1 MEWNL
6 GIREMFTA
14 VASRP
19 QTHHRTGRL
28 SDQSE
33 PLFEVASRI
42 PQSVYNCSS
51 SAGRFKELNYEP
63 DHDSQLAQG
72 PIFSTRSYARLDEAG
87 KSLGVFLP
95 NAHSLP
101 GEPFWTREELDASF
115 HESGGRSLDE
125 ILNSLSGK

>member
-1 MEWNL
+1 MSQITIPNL
-6 GIREMFTA
+6 
-14 VASRP
+14 
-19 QTHHRTGRL
+19 L
-28 SDQSE
+28 KDQFSL
-33 PLFEVASRI
+33 P
-42 PQSVYNCSS
+42 
-51 SAGRFKELNYEP
+51 
-63 DHDSQLAQG
+63 G
-72 PIFSTRSYARLDEAG
+72 PTPVFDEAG